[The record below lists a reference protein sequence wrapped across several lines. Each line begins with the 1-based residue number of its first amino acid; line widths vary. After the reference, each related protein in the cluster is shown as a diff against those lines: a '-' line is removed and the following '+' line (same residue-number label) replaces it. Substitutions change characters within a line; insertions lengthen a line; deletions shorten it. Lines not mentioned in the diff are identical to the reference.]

1 MVLNNSEISQYF
13 SGEI

>member
-1 MVLNNSEISQYF
+1 MDIYF